1 MRITTQDIINLKKPK
16 LKADI
21 INVLINRF
29 SPRVYSEDKVSQ
41 KNLKKII
48 EAARWSPSAMNNQPW
63 FFYTAKKGSPGFK
76 LFLNSLGDRNYWAK
90 KVPVLILACYIKE
103 DKFGEYGQYDL
114 GQAVFSLVIQARS
127 LGYHSRQMADFNKE
141 QIKKD
146 LKIQNSF
153 FPWVIIAIGKIGDYT
168 TADVTSIKKD
178 NFDRKRKGIIS
189 QEI

>member
-1 MRITTQDIINLKKPK
+1 MITTQNIIDLKKPK
-16 LKADI
+16 LSTDI
-21 INVLINRF
+21 INVLKDRF
-29 SPRVYSEDKVSQ
+29 SPRVYSDKEVVS
-41 KNLKKII
+41 KDLDSMI
-48 EAARWSPSAMNNQPW
+48 EAAHWSPSAMNNQPW
-63 FFYTAKKGSPGFK
+63 FFYIAKKGSPGFK
-76 LFLNSLGDRNYWAK
+76 ILINSLGDRNYWAK
-90 KVPVLILACYIKE
+90 KAPVLILACYIKE

-141 QIKKD
+141 QVKND

-168 TADVTSIKKD
+168 KADVTSIKKD
-178 NFDRKRKGIIS
+178 NLDRKRKETIS